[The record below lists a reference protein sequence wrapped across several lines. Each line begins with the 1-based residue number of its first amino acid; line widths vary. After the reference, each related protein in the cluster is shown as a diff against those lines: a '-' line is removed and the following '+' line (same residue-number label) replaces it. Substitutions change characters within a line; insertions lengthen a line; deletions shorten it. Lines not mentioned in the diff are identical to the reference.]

1 MLKRNRDLAAIAG
14 ATALAGILAFAAFGG
29 LSSPARKHDAP
40 QVNGT
45 GGATVIE
52 QTEFYCNVKALTP
65 TERANHARASEE
77 LARARIA
84 TVELADGYA
93 FQLRSEN
100 VSLADLADWVTSERK
115 CCPFFDFEI
124 ELEREGGPLWLKLK
138 GKEGVKQFIRVEFGI
153 R

>member
-1 MLKRNRDLAAIAG
+1 MLKRTLDLAAIAG
-14 ATALAGILAFAAFGG
+14 ATALAGVLAIAASGG
-29 LSSPARKHDAP
+29 LSSRARTHNAP

-45 GGATVIE
+45 GGATVTE

-65 TERANHARASEE
+65 MERDHHARASEK
-77 LARARIA
+77 LARARLE

-93 FQLRSEN
+93 FQLRSDT
-100 VSLADLADWVTSERK
+100 VSLAELADWVTSERK

-124 ELEREGGPLWLKLK
+124 EREGGPLWLKLK
-138 GKEGVKQFIRVEFGI
+138 GKEGVKRFIRMEFGI